1 MIKERV
7 HPNGEAATDLAAA
20 VIANVA
26 AFHKEVSRLYG
37 DVGRLHTKVEATH
50 LEVDRLHRKIEGT
63 HARIRIFRSQDRIRR
78 CRQIRPYRPKGIKSA
93 VESD

>member
-20 VIANVA
+20 IIANAA

-37 DVGRLHTKVEATH
+37 DLGRLHTKLPSNRIDAIFPAVMIRTLEAH
-50 LEVDRLHRKIEGT
+50 GPSRSRPHRFE
-63 HARIRIFRSQDRIRR
+63 
-78 CRQIRPYRPKGIKSA
+78 
-93 VESD
+93 